1 MDLTLF
7 NAVENKL
14 ISNWKLLA
22 QDKSEWRF
30 FLEFVG
36 AYFENR
42 NIIKPVVV
50 EIGLMKNSQR
60 DYYKELFNA
69 EHIGIDVNI
78 NAEPDILG
86 DSQEPATVETLK
98 GRLSGH
104 KIDLLFIDGDHS
116 YKAAKRDYELFSP
129 LVKHLIAFHDTRATN
144 NSEVSK
150 LWAELIKDRMSIEFY
165 RGGGLVSIKQGMF
178 VDMGIGLLIKEEE

>member
-7 NAVENKL
+7 HAVENKL

-22 QDKSEWRF
+22 QDKSEWKF

-42 NIIKPVVV
+42 NIIKPIIV
-50 EIGLMKNSQR
+50 EIGIMKNSQR

-69 EHIGIDVNI
+69 EYIGIDVNL

-86 DSQEPATVETLK
+86 DSQAVETIETLK
-98 GRLSGH
+98 GRLSGR

-116 YKAAKRDYELFSP
+116 YQAAKRDYELFLP

-144 NSEVSK
+144 NSQVSR
-150 LWAELIKDRMSIEFY
+150 LWEELRKGKMSIEFN
-165 RGGGLVSIKQGMF
+165 RHNLDVSIDVGKF
-178 VDMGIGLLIKEEE
+178 VDMGIGLLIKEE